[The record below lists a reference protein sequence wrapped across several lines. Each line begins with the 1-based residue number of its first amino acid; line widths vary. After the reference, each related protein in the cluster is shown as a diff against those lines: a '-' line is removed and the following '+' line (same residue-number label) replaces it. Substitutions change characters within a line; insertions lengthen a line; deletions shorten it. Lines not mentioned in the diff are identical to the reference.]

1 MVWKFLKIGKDRVAN
16 FKKYTVQYHKEFTN
30 VRKARLD

>member
-16 FKKYTVQYHKEFTN
+16 FKKYATVQYHKEFAN
-30 VRKARLD
+30 A